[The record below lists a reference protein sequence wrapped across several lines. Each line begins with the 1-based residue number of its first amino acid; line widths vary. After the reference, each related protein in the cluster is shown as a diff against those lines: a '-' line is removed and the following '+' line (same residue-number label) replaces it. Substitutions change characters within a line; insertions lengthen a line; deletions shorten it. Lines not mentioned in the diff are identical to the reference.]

1 MKITKNYL
9 KLLIK
14 ECIINEM
21 DQKKKNMLNK
31 VGFGDA
37 VKAIEAKKCPFCK
50 KTINEK
56 DFRNE
61 KSKREFQISGLC
73 MSCQDSVF
81 GKD

>member
-9 KLLIK
+9 KKLIQ
-14 ECIINEM
+14 ECINEEM
-21 DQKKKNMLNK
+21 DQKKKDMLNK

-50 KTINEK
+50 KPINDK
-56 DFRNE
+56 DFRNPI
-61 KSKREFQISGLC
+61 SKKEFEISGLC
-73 MSCQDSVF
+73 QSCQDSVF